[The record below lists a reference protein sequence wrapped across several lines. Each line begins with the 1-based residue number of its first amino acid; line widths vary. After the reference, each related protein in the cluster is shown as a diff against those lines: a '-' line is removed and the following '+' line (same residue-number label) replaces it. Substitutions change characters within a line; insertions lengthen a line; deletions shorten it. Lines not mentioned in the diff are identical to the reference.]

1 MFRHEH
7 QLWSRCLQFVYWYLN
22 VSELIPELNA
32 GTHANWYSCELSR
45 TLLLIH
51 FYFFPTAPIR
61 LVNGANKCQGRV
73 ELLHSGR
80 WGTVCDDD
88 WSLTNAEVVCRQLGC
103 GRAVEATTNAHFGA
117 GSGPIWLDNV
127 VCNGDEP
134 NLPRC
139 QNQGFEVHNC
149 GHNEDAGVVCEGK
162 IQYILTQYVP
172 SLGYSHGHL
181 LCHSD
186 RHLLVWTL

>member
-1 MFRHEH
+1 M
-7 QLWSRCLQFVYWYLN
+7 
-22 VSELIPELNA
+22 
-32 GTHANWYSCELSR
+32 
-45 TLLLIH
+45 
-51 FYFFPTAPIR
+51 
-61 LVNGANKCQGRV
+61 

-88 WSLTNAEVVCRQLGC
+88 WSLKNAEVVCRQLGC
-103 GRAVEATTNAHFGA
+103 GRALEATTNAHFGA

-149 GHNEDAGVVCEGK
+149 GHNEDAGVVCEGM
-162 IQYILTQYVP
+162 ILAQYIPAFWVTMNYYLLLSLTQMFI
-172 SLGYSHGHL
+172 
-181 LCHSD
+181 
-186 RHLLVWTL
+186 